1 MTLLN
6 ITGLVQSYGYL
17 ALFLLIALESIGIP
31 LPGETALITAALYAG
46 STGNLNVAA
55 VAAIAATAAVLGDN
69 GGYWLGAVGGQRL
82 VARHGHRLH
91 LDPAK
96 LKVGRY
102 LYERHGVP
110 VVLLGRFVAVLRTY
124 AAFFAG
130 LNRMPWSRFLAA
142 NAVGGVLWAGIYTFG
157 AYGLGAAAT
166 SVGSTVTIVGSV
178 VTVVLTIVIVLAAR
192 RSMGELQRRAEAA
205 YPELADVAK
214 PEFDSVA
221 SRNGR

>member
-82 VARHGHRLH
+82 VARHGHLT
-91 LDPAK
+91 A
-96 LKVGRY
+96 
-102 LYERHGVP
+102 
-110 VVLLGRFVAVLRTY
+110 LG
-124 AAFFAG
+124 
-130 LNRMPWSRFLAA
+130 P
-142 NAVGGVLWAGIYTFG
+142 
-157 AYGLGAAAT
+157 
-166 SVGSTVTIVGSV
+166 TVRG
-178 VTVVLTIVIVLAAR
+178 
-192 RSMGELQRRAEAA
+192 
-205 YPELADVAK
+205 
-214 PEFDSVA
+214 
-221 SRNGR
+221 